1 MRNYLLLAAWFLLS
15 CLSPV
20 ASIAQ
25 KKVIVVLGS
34 STAEGVGVTNPD
46 SAYVRIVEHYYHNLG
61 LIDTIYDL
69 AVSGFTTYYA
79 MPNSYVAP
87 PDRPAHSWGFNVTSA
102 LALNPDVVLVNF
114 PTNDIVD
121 GYATS
126 EYLSNLHT
134 IYDSVIAAGKI
145 CYVTTTQPL
154 DNEPVDTLE
163 ILRADRDSILN
174 EFGAYS
180 IDFFDPLMAS
190 DSLTINPLYYLDGT
204 HVNSAGHRVLA
215 QTVINANILDIMPLA
230 LSLTSFSALSEQQD
244 ALISWTEVLEDANT
258 VFEIQRSA
266 DGSVFSAIGEVKGQA
281 TAGLGSGG
289 VLGGSTTQGIG
300 STQTLSYSWTDKSP
314 LNGRSFY
321 RLKITEGTNE
331 AYSRVASISRS
342 ALVPGIGSIYTANGS
357 GLFTADITIGNDQTV
372 VLSVFNS
379 AGGIVWQQAA
389 TIVAPLTKVSVDMT
403 RFAKGVYF
411 LQVMG
416 ANGGK
421 TVKSFP
427 DF

>member
-1 MRNYLLLAAWFLLS
+1 MRNSLLLAAWLLLP

-46 SAYVRIVEHYYHNLG
+46 SAYVRIVEHYYQNLG

-180 IDFFDPLMAS
+180 IDFYDPLVAS

-204 HVNSAGHRVLA
+204 HVNAAGHRVLA

-230 LSLTSFSALSEQQD
+230 LSLTNFSAISEQQD
-244 ALISWTEVLEDANT
+244 ALISWTDVLEEANT

-266 DGSVFSAIGEVKGQA
+266 DGSVFSAIGEEKGQ
-281 TAGLGSGG
+281 GSGG
-289 VLGGSTTQGIG
+289 ALGGSTTQGSG
-300 STQTLSYSWTDKSP
+300 GTQTLSYSWTDKSP
-314 LNGRSFY
+314 LAGRSFY

-331 AYSRVASISRS
+331 TYSRVASINRS
-342 ALVPGIGSIYTANGS
+342 ALGLGIGSIYTANGS
-357 GLFTADITIGNDQTV
+357 ALFTADITIGNDQTV
-372 VLSVFNS
+372 VISVFNS

-389 TIVAPLTKVSVDMT
+389 AIVAPLTKVSVDMT
-403 RFAKGVYF
+403 RFAKGIYF

-416 ANGGK
+416 PNGGK

>member
-1 MRNYLLLAAWFLLS
+1 
-15 CLSPV
+15 
-20 ASIAQ
+20 
-25 KKVIVVLGS
+25 
-34 STAEGVGVTNPD
+34 
-46 SAYVRIVEHYYHNLG
+46 
-61 LIDTIYDL
+61 
-69 AVSGFTTYYA
+69 

-87 PDRPAHSWGFNVTSA
+87 PDRPAHSWGYNVTSA

-180 IDFFDPLMAS
+180 IDFYDPLVAS

-230 LSLTSFSALSEQQD
+230 LSLTSFSAISEQQD
-244 ALISWTEVLEDANT
+244 ALISWTDVLEDANT
-258 VFEIQRSA
+258 LFEIQRSA
-266 DGSVFSAIGEVKGQA
+266 DGSVFSAIGEEKGQA
-281 TAGLGSGG
+281 TGGLGSGG
-289 VLGGSTTQGIG
+289 APGGSTTQGSG
-300 STQTLSYSWTDKSP
+300 GMQTLNYSWTDKSP

-331 AYSRVASISRS
+331 TYSKVASISRS
-342 ALVPGIGSIYTANGS
+342 ALVLGIGSIYTANGS
-357 GLFTADITIGNDQTV
+357 ALFTADITIGNDQTV
-372 VLSVFNS
+372 VISVFNS

-389 TIVAPLTKVSVDMT
+389 AIVAPLTKVSVDMT

-416 ANGGK
+416 PNGGK

>member
-1 MRNYLLLAAWFLLS
+1 MRNLLFLAAGFLLP
-15 CLSPV
+15 CLYPT

-46 SAYVRIVEHYYHNLG
+46 SAYVRIVEHYYQNLG

-102 LALNPDVVLVNF
+102 LALNPDVVLVNL

-180 IDFFDPLMAS
+180 IDFYDPLVAS

-204 HVNSAGHRVLA
+204 HVNAAGHRVLA

-230 LSLTSFSALSEQQD
+230 LSLTNFSAISEQQD
-244 ALISWTEVLEDANT
+244 ALISWTDVLEDANT
-258 VFEIQRSA
+258 AFEIQRSA
-266 DGSVFSAIGEVKGQA
+266 DGSVFSAIGEEKGQA
-281 TAGLGSGG
+281 TGGLGSGG
-289 VLGGSTTQGIG
+289 AVGGSTTQGDG
-300 STQTLSYSWTDKSP
+300 GMQTRSYSWTDKSP

-321 RLKITEGTNE
+321 RLKITEGANE
-331 AYSRVASISRS
+331 TYSKVASISRS
-342 ALVPGIGSIYTANGS
+342 ALVLGIGSIYTANGS
-357 GLFTADITIGNDQTV
+357 ALFTADITIGNDQTV
-372 VLSVFNS
+372 VISVFNS

-389 TIVAPLTKVSVDMT
+389 AIVAPLTKVSVDMT

-416 ANGGK
+416 PNGGR

-427 DF
+427 VF

>member
-1 MRNYLLLAAWFLLS
+1 MRNYLFLAAWFLLP

-25 KKVIVVLGS
+25 KKIIVVLGS

-46 SAYVRIVEHYYHNLG
+46 SAYVRIVEHYYQNLG

-69 AVSGFTTYYA
+69 ALSGFTTYYA

-87 PDRPAHSWGFNVTSA
+87 PGRPAHSWGYNVTSA
-102 LALNPDVVLVNF
+102 LALNPDVVLLNF

-163 ILRADRDSILN
+163 ILKADRDSILN

-180 IDFFDPLMAS
+180 IDFYDPLVAS

-204 HVNSAGHRVLA
+204 HVNSVGHRVLA

-230 LSLTSFSALSEQQD
+230 LSLTNFSAISEQQD
-244 ALISWTEVLEDANT
+244 ALISWTDVLEDANT
-258 VFEIQRSA
+258 LFEIQRSA
-266 DGSVFSAIGEVKGQA
+266 DGSVFSAIGEEKGQ
-281 TAGLGSGG
+281 GSGG
-289 VLGGSTTQGIG
+289 
-300 STQTLSYSWTDKSP
+300 TQTLSYSWTDKSP

-321 RLKITEGTNE
+321 RLKITEGTTE
-331 AYSRVASISRS
+331 TYSKVASISRS
-342 ALVPGIGSIYTANGS
+342 ALMLGIGSIYTANGS
-357 GLFTADITIGNDQTV
+357 ALFTADITIGNDQTV
-372 VLSVFNS
+372 FISVFNS

-389 TIVAPLTKVSVDMT
+389 AIVAPLTKVSIDMT

-411 LQVMG
+411 MQVMG